1 MQKAAKKKLAG
12 LPVLD
17 SALGDR
23 IRHVVDMFDR
33 KKDAARIAGII
44 PEQLNRWCQAQSE
57 PRFVGVARLAI
68 SKGISLQWIATG
80 EPPRG
85 TAKKPNTV
93 NEPETTRAPNPYCT
107 GPAEREVLIAIIS
120 GFLAAE
126 GITNSPQIAN
136 DIIGAYDQIVENLE
150 NNRDSSEMAT
160 MLSQAIT
167 IILDRQ
173 QERRADKN

>member
-1 MQKAAKKKLAG
+1 M
-12 LPVLD
+12 
-17 SALGDR
+17 
-23 IRHVVDMFDR
+23 
-33 KKDAARIAGII
+33 
-44 PEQLNRWCQAQSE
+44 
-57 PRFVGVARLAI
+57 
-68 SKGISLQWIATG
+68 
-80 EPPRG
+80 
-85 TAKKPNTV
+85 

-160 MLSQAIT
+160 ILSQAIT

-173 QERRADKN
+173 QERRADKS